1 MSEYQYVAF
10 RAIDGPVS
18 KKNLAFMERQSTRA
32 EIAEWSFENEY
43 NFGDFRG
50 NAEEMLRRGYDI
62 HLHYANF
69 GLRTLLIRLPGG
81 FPNSKAAQPYLDGE
95 SVRFTKDKKGRG
107 GILSVS
113 PFYESDDIE
122 DLWDLGDLLDRLVP
136 LRGEILEG
144 DLRPLY
150 LAHLA
155 AACDGNHDPEETIEA
170 PVPAGLGKL
179 TDAQLAL
186 TELYGLSNALIEA
199 AAQDGP
205 EKAPTMDRESQLKS
219 WIGAQAQTV
228 KDQWL
233 AGLLEGAS
241 SAVRSEI
248 LMKFRDESGNSSWPV
263 VESNRTVAQ
272 LWQSAEAIHQKKK
285 AKAAAKAAR
294 QQAAKLE
301 RRWQHDPHGS
311 SRKRS
316 GFAAERK
323 TNCCRRP
330 ANCWPSCVRLL
341 PEPGKPGLAEK
352 RAIQLK
358 AKYPKLHHLTAA
370 LRREGFVLKK

>member
-32 EIAEWSFENEY
+32 EITEWSFENEY

-81 FPNSKAAQPYLDGE
+81 FPDSKAAQPYLDDE
-95 SVRFTKDKKGRG
+95 SVRFMKDQKGRG
-107 GILSVS
+107 GILSIS

-155 AACDGNHDPEETIEA
+155 AACDSNHDPEETIEA

-205 EKAPTMDRESQLKS
+205 ETVPTMNRECQLKS
-219 WIGAQAQTV
+219 WIGTQSQTV

-263 VESNRTVAQ
+263 VELNRTVAQ
-272 LWQSAEAIHQKKK
+272 LRKSAEAIYQKEK

-294 QQAAKLE
+294 QQAAKLKKMAADPTPFLKEAE
-301 RRWQHDPHGS
+301 RL
-311 SRKRS
+311 
-316 GFAAERK
+316 AAERNTDSYK
-323 TNCCRRP
+323 K
-330 ANCWPSCVRLL
+330 ASRLL
-341 PEPGKPGLAEK
+341 AELRTALAGTRQAGLAEK
-352 RAIQLK
+352 QAIQLK

-370 LRREGFVLKK
+370 LRREGFVPK

>member
-18 KKNLAFMERQSTRA
+18 KQNLAYMERQSTRA
-32 EIAEWSFENEY
+32 EITEWSFENEY

-50 NAEEMLRRGYDI
+50 NADEMLRRGYDI

-81 FPNSKAAQPYLDGE
+81 FPDSKAAQPYLDDQ
-95 SVRFTKDKKGRG
+95 SVRFMKDKKGRS
-107 GILSVS
+107 GILSIS
-113 PFYESDDIE
+113 PFYESDAIE
-122 DLWDLGDLLDRLVP
+122 DLWDLGNLLDRLVP
-136 LRGEILEG
+136 LRAEILEG

-179 TDAQLAL
+179 TDAQLAMA
-186 TELYGLSNALIEA
+186 ELYGLSNALIDA

-205 EKAPTMDRESQLKS
+205 EKAPTMDRQSQLKS
-219 WIGAQAQTV
+219 WIGVQSQTV

-241 SAVRSEI
+241 STVRSEI
-248 LMKFRDESGNSSWPV
+248 LMKFRDESGTSTWPV
-263 VESNRTVAQ
+263 VKLNRTVAQ
-272 LWQSAEAIHQKKK
+272 LRKSAEAIHQKKK
-285 AKAAAKAAR
+285 DKAAAKAAR
-294 QQAAKLE
+294 QQAAKLKKMAADPTPFLKEVE
-301 RRWQHDPHGS
+301 RL
-311 SRKRS
+311 
-316 GFAAERK
+316 AAERNTDSYK
-323 TNCCRRP
+323 K
-330 ANCWPSCVRLL
+330 ASKLL
-341 PEPGKPGLAEK
+341 AELRTALAGTRQVGLAEK
-352 RAIQLK
+352 QAIQLK
-358 AKYPKLHHLTAA
+358 AKYPKSHHLTAA
-370 LRREGFVLKK
+370 LRREGFVPK